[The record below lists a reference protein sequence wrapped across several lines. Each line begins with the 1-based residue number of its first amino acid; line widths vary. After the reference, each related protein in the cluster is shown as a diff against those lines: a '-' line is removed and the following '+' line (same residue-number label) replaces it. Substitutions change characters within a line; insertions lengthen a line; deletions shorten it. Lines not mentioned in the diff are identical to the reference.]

1 MMAALQYSTTITTT
15 TLLEDNDYSH
25 LYEPLI
31 EQQQQIRLFFL
42 DIHQDDDLSTEHE
55 QPISGTLVPWALEEA
70 KTRFIAIS
78 YVWGELDI
86 SQTIVINGR
95 PFPISTNLLD
105 FLQSHRRRCRD
116 MPELR
121 MLPLWIDCI
130 CIDQADVEERN
141 SQVALMKSIYTNA
154 GMVISWFGASF
165 HLCDWT
171 FDVLRNFKE
180 QIDKTQHP
188 DVSKVSDVRW
198 LDLFPQACKQDPSSD
213 GLLKSVVWDSI
224 RELCDHPYWTNIWIF
239 QEVVLGEVVM
249 LTCGDDVIPLKDV
262 MQVIRWLDGINASL
276 RKPENMEDAIW
287 SIISSRDLSQQVMGL
302 QSILR
307 IWDAREVKDSQG
319 WALLNVLR
327 DHEASDPRDKIYAS
341 LGVTGLQIIP
351 DYSKNVKDVYVE
363 AAATLMKDRFEM
375 MLMLSGEVD
384 ADLLSSEPLD
394 LPSWVPDWTHS
405 TPGLYS
411 LKHPYAASRG
421 APTTEPGPVI
431 DGYSMYCSGV
441 VCDEIIAVESV
452 LEPEDCLD
460 FCCRYMTSQTADKYP
475 SGIPHLRALFQLLLS
490 DWETM
495 LNCRAE
501 PESMIFQVVACGL
514 LHIFLSFEI
523 KYRERTGS
531 AQIDNPLY
539 TLGLA
544 SRDSDLSTTF
554 WNKIVGTRAESL
566 NCIITGPREQQPAN
580 MNTIGA
586 QYSATVLTGLAA
598 AIKDRKIFHT
608 KNGYVGI
615 GLESASVGDQL
626 CVAFGCNLP
635 ILLRPEG
642 SHYQHVGTSY
652 VVGLMEGEA
661 MTDLR
666 NGKRQSQ
673 RFEIR

>member
-1 MMAALQYSTTITTT
+1 MAALQYAE
-15 TLLEDNDYSH
+15 LEHDHSILYS
-25 LYEPLI
+25 PLI

-42 DIHQDDDLSTEHE
+42 DVHDDDTHEHE
-55 QPISGTLVPWALEEA
+55 STISGNLVPWALEQA

-78 YVWGELDI
+78 YVWGELDV
-86 SQTIVINGR
+86 SQTIVVNGR
-95 PFPISTNLLD
+95 PFAVSANLLD

-116 MPELR
+116 TPGLR

-130 CIDQADVEERN
+130 CVDQMDVEERN

-165 HLCDWT
+165 NLCDWT
-171 FDVLRNFKE
+171 FEVLRNFKE

-198 LDLFPQACKQDPSSD
+198 LDLFPQACKQDPCSD

-224 RELCDHPYWTNIWIF
+224 RELCDHPYWNNIWIF
-239 QEVVLGEVVM
+239 QEVVLGEIVM
-249 LTCGDDVIPLKDV
+249 LTCGDEVIPLQDV

-276 RKPENMEDAIW
+276 RKPDNMEDVIW
-287 SIISSRDLSQQVMGL
+287 NMISSRELSQQVMGL

-307 IWDAREVKDSQG
+307 IWDAREVKDNQG

-375 MLMLSGEVD
+375 MLMLSGE
-384 ADLLSSEPLD
+384 ADTDLSPHEPLD
-394 LPSWVPDWTHS
+394 LPSWVPDWSHS

-421 APTTEPGPVI
+421 APTTDPGPAI
-431 DGYSMYCSGV
+431 DGYSIHCSGV
-441 VCDEIIAVESV
+441 VCDEIIAVEPE
-452 LEPEDCLD
+452 LTPEDCLE
-460 FCCRYMTSQTADKYP
+460 FCCRYMTSRTTERYP

-495 LNCRAE
+495 LNCQAE

-514 LHIFLSFEI
+514 LHIFMTFEV
-523 KYRERTGS
+523 KYREKMGM
-531 AQIDNPLY
+531 AQIENPLY

-544 SRDSDLSTTF
+544 SRQSDLATTF
-554 WNKIVGTRAESL
+554 WDKIVGTRPESL
-566 NCIITGPREQQPAN
+566 SCVITGPREQQPAN
-580 MNTIGA
+580 MNVIGA
-586 QYSATVLTGLAA
+586 QYSATVLTGLVA
-598 AIKDRKIFHT
+598 AIKDRKVFHT

-615 GLESASVGDQL
+615 GPESVWIGDQV
-626 CVAFGCNLP
+626 CVAFGCNMP
-635 ILLRPEG
+635 VLLRPEG
-642 SHYQHVGTSY
+642 SYYKHVGTSY